1 MLSPSKYFVYMLV
14 YLFLLY
20 IRPQEFIPALTGIPI
35 LPLFL
40 LPATV
45 LWAQE
50 PKKDYQS
57 PQFGLLLTLYFL
69 MVWSLLKGGYFE
81 EGFTVIGEFFPVVLL
96 FYMLASGVNT
106 LQRLRAVFV
115 LIGIVMIVIAI
126 HCIDESINGV
136 GWTGAKPMLG
146 RVIYL
151 GFLSDPN
158 DLSMALLM
166 AGPMVLYTALRS
178 GWFMRI
184 VWLAGLGA
192 MFYTIVLCNSRG
204 AILALGAM
212 AMHFSIKR
220 FGLVRSLAVA
230 PVLLGPLILFGP
242 SRMSDM
248 SAKEESAEGR
258 VRAWEQGFLMFYS
271 NPLFGVGK
279 GRFLQYHPIT
289 AHNSYMLTLA
299 ELGSIGFV
307 VWLSNIMISMLMA
320 YVVDQTP
327 EGQPPAPAVPKPGF
341 VLPMAMKAAP
351 PPEKWAEV
359 QAASRVLWYGWTG
372 GLSAMFFLSR
382 SYTTIIYLHIALTV
396 AAYQIGRRSNALLPA
411 MPWSKYR
418 GRLVP
423 ISLGAIVFLWLVT
436 KKLR

>member
-1 MLSPSKYFVYMLV
+1 MLSPSKFFVYLLV

-20 IRPQEFIPALTGIPI
+20 IRPQEFIPALSGIPI

-40 LPATV
+40 VPATV

-57 PQFGLLLTLYFL
+57 PQFGLLLAQYFL
-69 MVWSLLKGGYFE
+69 MVWSLLKGAYFE
-81 EGFTVIGEFFPVVLL
+81 EAFTTIGEFFPVVLL
-96 FYMLASGVNT
+96 FYLVATGVNT

-115 LIGIVMIVIAI
+115 LVGIVMVIISI
-126 HCIDESINGV
+126 HCIDESISGV
-136 GWTGAKPMLG
+136 GWTGAQPMLG

-166 AGPMVLYTALRS
+166 AVPMVMYTAARS
-178 GWFMRI
+178 GWLMRV

-212 AMHFSIKR
+212 SLHYSIKR
-220 FGLVRSLAVA
+220 YGLKRSMIVA
-230 PVLLGPLILFGP
+230 PMLLAPLILFGP

-279 GRFLQYHPIT
+279 GKFTHFHPIT

-307 VWLSNIMISMLMA
+307 VWLSNIMVSIVMA
-320 YVVDQTP
+320 YVVDRTP
-327 EGQPPAPAVPKPGF
+327 EGKPPEPPVAKPGF
-341 VLPMAMKAAP
+341 VLPMNQSTL
-351 PPEKWAEV
+351 PPENWTEV
-359 QAASRVLWYGWTG
+359 QTVARILWFGWTG
-372 GLSAMFFLSR
+372 GLAAMFFLSR
-382 SYTTIIYLHIALTV
+382 SYTTIIYLHMALMV
-396 AAYQIGRRSNALLPA
+396 AVYQIGRRSNALLPA

-418 GRLVP
+418 NKLVP
-423 ISLGAIVFLWLVT
+423 ASLGAIVFLWLVT